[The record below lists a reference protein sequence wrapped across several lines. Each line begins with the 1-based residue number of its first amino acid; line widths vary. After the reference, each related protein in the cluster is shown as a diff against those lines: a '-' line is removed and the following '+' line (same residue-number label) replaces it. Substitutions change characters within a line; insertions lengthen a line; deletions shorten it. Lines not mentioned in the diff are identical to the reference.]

1 MAQNPYTSSQHVNYL
16 KSFQAHD
23 RFLSDSLSTSGAAE
37 NWNLS
42 VVVVV
47 VFNAREKSFSCRRLS
62 PNIDSPR

>member
-1 MAQNPYTSSQHVNYL
+1 MAENPYTSSQLVNCF

-42 VVVVV
+42 VAVLV
-47 VFNAREKSFSCRRLS
+47 VF
-62 PNIDSPR
+62 